1 MNSTKFYTALSLAA
15 ASEAI
20 RLQWSMPGD
29 CQEMVMMGTPD
40 EMLPA
45 HCHAPGSAAAA
56 PPV

>member
-1 MNSTKFYTALSLAA
+1 MNSTKFFTALAMAA
-15 ASEAI
+15 TSEAI

-45 HCHAPGSAAAA
+45 HCHEPGSAAAA